1 MPYMRVY
8 ALHACVCVCM
18 PYMYALYG
26 WPKQLKQAVEYRQ
39 KMKAWMEAN
48 KEKKQRKKTAAVI
61 PDLAL
66 DSALPRRRT
75 RRCTSLSVCV
85 CLSLS
90 LLSVSLSVSQSPAR
104 SLALEHSLRHE
115 RGMAGSLARALSTK
129 TRTLNSQ
136 DSQCPQSQCPQFE
149 SLRPKPEPETRNPVP
164 IRHTYKAYI

>member
-1 MPYMRVY
+1 MRVY

-18 PYMYALYG
+18 RVYALHVCLYG

-75 RRCTSLSVCV
+75 RRCTSLSLCV

-90 LLSVSLSVSQSPAR
+90 LSLSLSLFSLSVCQSVSLQLARWLSSTVSDTSAAW
-104 SLALEHSLRHE
+104 LALL
-115 RGMAGSLARALSTK
+115 RALSLQ
-129 TRTLNSQ
+129 RQ
-136 DSQCPQSQCPQFE
+136 G
-149 SLRPKPEPETRNPVP
+149 R
-164 IRHTYKAYI
+164 